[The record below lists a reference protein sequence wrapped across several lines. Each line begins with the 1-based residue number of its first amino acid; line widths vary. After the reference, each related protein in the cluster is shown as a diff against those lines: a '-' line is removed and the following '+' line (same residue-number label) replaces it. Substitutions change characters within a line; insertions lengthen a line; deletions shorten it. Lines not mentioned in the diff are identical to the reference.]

1 MNYME
6 MVSET
11 WRHRELGS
19 SPHVYREL
27 VRYATLAASSHNTQP
42 WIFKL
47 EPNQIQVLPDLSR
60 RCPAV
65 DPDDHHLYASLGCAT
80 ENLLL
85 ATRRSFRTRPGLMNS
100 KPGFGSMARRRS
112 VPAMAFTGL
121 PLPLSIPRPMTFPTG
136 LKRVG
141 VTSAWR
147 FRPPPWI

>member
-60 RCPAV
+60 R
-65 DPDDHHLYASLGCAT
+65 
-80 ENLLL
+80 
-85 ATRRSFRTRPGLMNS
+85 SFRTRPGLMNS
-100 KPGFGSMARRRS
+100 KPGFGSVARRRS